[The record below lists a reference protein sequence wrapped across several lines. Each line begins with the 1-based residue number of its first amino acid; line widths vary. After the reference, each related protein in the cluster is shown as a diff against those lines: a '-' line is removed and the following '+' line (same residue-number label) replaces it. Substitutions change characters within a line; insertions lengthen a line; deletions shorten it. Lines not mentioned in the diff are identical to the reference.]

1 MGMAENMGDEDR
13 VGCIVYIEVPW
24 CYHSQGNV
32 WSLVAD
38 LAGQKKGPEFPR
50 SSIFKKV
57 ALLHCGYESEGI
69 YLAFGR
75 NVWLSS

>member
-1 MGMAENMGDEDR
+1 MH
-13 VGCIVYIEVPW
+13 CLFYIKVPW

-32 WSLVAD
+32 WSLVAN
-38 LAGQKKGPEFPR
+38 LAGQEMGPEFLR
-50 SSIFKKV
+50 SSIFKNV